1 MTVAAMLESISSVEL
16 TEWKALFLVRQEEQK
31 EHEKEMERKSK
42 KGGKK

>member
-31 EHEKEMERKSK
+31 EQEKEVKKANKRK
-42 KGGKK
+42 